1 MRKNLVLTLTGNDRV
16 GIVESVTGLLLNFDG
31 NIEASKMA
39 RLGGEFA
46 MLALVSLPENQIIN
60 LESELNNLTTQGYK
74 VTFSQTEDNQLSN
87 FTGWLSYQIEV
98 EGADHEGIIHEV
110 ARHLVQFGIN
120 IETADTNIV
129 KAPMSGTNL
138 FNMIA
143 TVAVPPTL
151 IYEDWTEKLDEVAH
165 RLDVDISVSRL
176 K

>member
-16 GIVESVTGLLLNFDG
+16 GIVESVTGLLLKFDG

-46 MLALVSLPENQIIN
+46 MLALVSLPENQITH
-60 LESELNNLTTQGYK
+60 LEAELNGLATQGYK
-74 VTFSQTEDNQLSN
+74 VTFSQTDANQASS
-87 FTGWLSYQIEV
+87 FTNWHSFKIEV
-98 EGADHEGIIHEV
+98 IGADHEGIIHEV
-110 ARHLVQFGIN
+110 ARNLVQFGIN

-151 IYEDWTEKLDEVAH
+151 IYEDWTEKLGDVAH
-165 RLDVDISVSRL
+165 RLDVDINVSRL